1 MIFFR
6 QGPNAVEMVRKDDDG
21 VDAQRV
27 TFLYGFES
35 VAKCVNR
42 RFIGQNRF
50 ALMCDQ
56 GEKIAAAGEIIA
68 PVVHGASLF
77 VLEYQI
83 TTQYAR
89 KREDIRAT
97 HCRRYAL
104 RAALCVGRIRPKAV
118 IRQARVL
125 PPLTLVSD
133 YAFRLIRP
141 TCRSLAVG
149 RVRRSRNPT
158 LGLVPGS
165 HRQ

>member
-6 QGPNAVEMVRKDDDG
+6 QGPNAVEMVRQDDDG

-35 VAKCVNR
+35 LAKCVNR

-56 GEKIAAAGEIIA
+56 SEEIAAAGEIIA

-83 TTQYAR
+83 TTQCAR

-104 RAALCVGRIRPKAV
+104 RVDTVSPNEPQPLSNGLWFIFFLV
-118 IRQARVL
+118 RQHA
-125 PPLTLVSD
+125 VSD
-133 YAFRLIRP
+133 VHQF
-141 TCRSLAVG
+141 SHG
-149 RVRRSRNPT
+149 RAQR
-158 LGLVPGS
+158 
-165 HRQ
+165 

>member
-77 VLEYQI
+77 VLE
-83 TTQYAR
+83 
-89 KREDIRAT
+89 
-97 HCRRYAL
+97 L
-104 RAALCVGRIRPKAV
+104 
-118 IRQARVL
+118 
-125 PPLTLVSD
+125 S
-133 YAFRLIRP
+133 LI
-141 TCRSLAVG
+141 
-149 RVRRSRNPT
+149 
-158 LGLVPGS
+158 
-165 HRQ
+165 HI

>member
-56 GEKIAAAGEIIA
+56 GEKLAAAGEIIA

-97 HCRRYAL
+97 HCRRYAH
-104 RAALCVGRIRPKAV
+104 RAALRVGRIRPKAV
-118 IRQARVL
+118 IRQPRVR
-125 PPLTLVSD
+125 PHLTLVSD

-141 TCRSLAVG
+141 TCRSSVVG

-158 LGLVPGS
+158 MGLVPGS